1 MPCIHP
7 KHKVFKQLVWSHH
20 VGRKIINKTRKNKK
34 RQKPQNNEGFEK
46 M

>member
-7 KHKVFKQLVWSHH
+7 EHKVFKQLVWSHH
-20 VGRKIINKTRKNKK
+20 VGRNIINKARKNKK